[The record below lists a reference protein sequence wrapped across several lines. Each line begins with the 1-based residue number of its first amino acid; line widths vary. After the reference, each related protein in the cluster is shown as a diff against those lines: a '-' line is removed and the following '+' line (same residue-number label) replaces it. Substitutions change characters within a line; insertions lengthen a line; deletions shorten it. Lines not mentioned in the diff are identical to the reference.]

1 MIYSPV
7 RKGITLAKQTRK
19 SFNNSV
25 GTAEVEVISLVI
37 DSYAV
42 TSIYGCSVIF
52 GRLRL
57 LFFSFLIPS
66 CGLDSGNADFQ
77 CLPLVLFL
85 RRFIDHVEERDRHKH
100 SSRFHV
106 VHHGDFKCQS
116 NYKINNKYDEPAR
129 RIIDK

>member
-42 TSIYGCSVIF
+42 TSIYGRKNAVTT
-52 GRLRL
+52 L
-57 LFFSFLIPS
+57 LT
-66 CGLDSGNADFQ
+66 NAIN
-77 CLPLVLFL
+77 
-85 RRFIDHVEERDRHKH
+85 RE
-100 SSRFHV
+100 SSS
-106 VHHGDFKCQS
+106 QTAL
-116 NYKINNKYDEPAR
+116 Y
-129 RIIDK
+129 